1 MSDETSDIVQKT
13 LENLGYL
20 KDKIPKAVHGFSDL
34 NKASLQDGCF
44 DKRTKEIIV
53 LAIAIAVYSK
63 GCMKFHLQSLI
74 KQQLSQDELIEITAI
89 ITYICGGSGL
99 MSSLKALK
107 YYNEMQKSN
116 NSSGAEK
123 SSGEDVASHERSSFH
138 DNIIKGYE

>member
-1 MSDETSDIVQKT
+1 MTDETSDIVQKT

-20 KDKIPKAVHGFSDL
+20 EDKIPKAIHGFSDL
-34 NKASLQDGCF
+34 SKAALQDGSF

-74 KQQLSQDELIEITAI
+74 RQQLSQDELMEIIQI

-99 MSSLKALK
+99 MNSFKALK
-107 YYNEMQKSN
+107 YYDEMQKSN
-116 NSSGAEK
+116 SFSKAEK
-123 SSGEDVASHERSSFH
+123 NGGEDVVSREDPSFN
-138 DNIIKGYE
+138 DNIIKGYD